1 MRRSSHP
8 LSLFGVCVPLQR
20 LMARLQLLRG
30 HDMGDAQA
38 TDGTDGADSTQGS
51 PLMAIISSLLGVADV
66 RQRNYHRTMLVA
78 QVGG

>member
-1 MRRSSHP
+1 
-8 LSLFGVCVPLQR
+8 
-20 LMARLQLLRG
+20 
-30 HDMGDAQA
+30 MGDAQA
-38 TDGTDGADSTQGS
+38 TDGADSTQGS

>member
-38 TDGTDGADSTQGS
+38 TDGADSTQGL